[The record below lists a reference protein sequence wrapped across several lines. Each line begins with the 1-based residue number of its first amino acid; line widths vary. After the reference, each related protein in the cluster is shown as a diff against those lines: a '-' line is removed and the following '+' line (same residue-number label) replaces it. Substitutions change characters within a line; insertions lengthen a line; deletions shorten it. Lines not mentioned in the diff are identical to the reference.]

1 MKGTFPKQNSVE
13 NPWELIK
20 QAQNGNTE
28 AFGLLY
34 TEYLTPVYRY
44 IYLRIRSKEEAED
57 LTQVTFMK
65 VFENLHTISET
76 RDTPLNFFFTVAR
89 NTLIDHTKK
98 KKSVLIEDDSWH
110 NIADTKNIAKDA
122 ELGEFQEKVLQG
134 IGNLGETDQ
143 EILSLRLIQELSNKE
158 ISEMLGKSE
167 VAIRKSYSRALLAL
181 RKELEKYGF

>member
-1 MKGTFPKQNSVE
+1 MKGTFPKQNSAT
-13 NPWELIK
+13 NPWDLVK
-20 QAQNGNTE
+20 QAQNGSTE

-44 IYLRIRSKEEAED
+44 IYLRIRNKEDAED

-65 VFENLHTISET
+65 VFENIHTVSET

-89 NTLIDHTKK
+89 NALIDHTKK
-98 KKSVLIEDDSWH
+98 KKTLLIEDDSWQD
-110 NIADTKNIAKDA
+110 IPDDKNIAKDV
-122 ELGEFQEKVLQG
+122 ELGEFQEKALQC

-143 EILSLRLIQELSNKE
+143 EILTLRLIQELSNKE